1 MNYRRPVKV
10 SIKKTNRE
18 AETEES
24 KSRERKKTK
33 KILLKKTEKT
43 R

>member
-1 MNYRRPVKV
+1 MNYKRSVKV
-10 SIKKTNRE
+10 SIKKINRE
-18 AETEES
+18 VETEES